1 MPYPK
6 DKIKHALAT
15 LLLIEEDNDEISL
28 LGEGY
33 TRLDSFVSD
42 EVYKFVRSKISIPDT
57 TIDELKNPTEEVLDR
72 LHRMFELTQEDEELQ
87 LRIMSGMR
95 KERVILYKELS
106 TLLGIIGDPNNLVTT
121 LEQIIERMS
130 D

>member
-57 TIDELKNPTEEVLDR
+57 TIDELKNPTEEVLGR